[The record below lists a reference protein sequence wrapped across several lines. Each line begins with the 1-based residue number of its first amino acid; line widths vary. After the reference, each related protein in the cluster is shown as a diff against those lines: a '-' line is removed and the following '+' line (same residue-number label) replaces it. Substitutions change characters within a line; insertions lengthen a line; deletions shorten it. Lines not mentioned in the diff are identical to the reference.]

1 MTPGPDDR
9 FSMPHFMPEERALQ
23 LRPLPGSDE
32 QSSAQSDI
40 FAEAVARMMRE
51 QRESEMGEV
60 PSVLQRRPSLL
71 LLGQLVVAVASAA
84 AVALVYVAV
93 SSPSTAPT
101 DGSALRMWQ
110 SVKGMLP
117 AVPRRA
123 PTLMVRNQGA
133 FVNETLSLGVSVDH
147 ADPGATVTVKGLPA
161 NARLTTGVPT
171 SLTEWRLAADEV
183 STAKVIPPSEFVGT
197 IDLSAELHNPDGTVL
212 VGSVL
217 QLSWQPLPPP
227 PLTTAAVTP
236 GPQPLPAAPPSLP
249 RQPEPAAPTPEAMT
263 ANAIAA
269 LVRRA
274 QEMLA
279 TGDIRE
285 ARALLMQAA
294 EAHDARAALILAKTF
309 DPNAARQPTASDP
322 GPDIAQ
328 ARGWYQRAR
337 DWGSP
342 DAQRQLD
349 ALASYR

>member
-1 MTPGPDDR
+1 MTPSPDDR
-9 FSMPHFMPEERALQ
+9 FSMPHVMPEERALQ

-32 QSSAQSDI
+32 QSGAQSDI

-51 QRESEMGEV
+51 QREAEMGEV

-93 SSPSTAPT
+93 SSPSPVPT
-101 DGSALRMWQ
+101 DGSTLRMWQ

-117 AVPRRA
+117 AAPRRT

-133 FVNETLSLGVSVDH
+133 FVNETLPLGVSVDH
-147 ADPGATVTVKGLPA
+147 ADSGATVTVKGLPA
-161 NARLTTGVPT
+161 NARLTAGVPT

-183 STAKVIPPSEFVGT
+183 SGAKVIPPSEFVGT
-197 IDLSAELHNPDGTVL
+197 VDLSAELHNPDGTIL

-217 QLSWQPLPPP
+217 QLTWQPLPVA
-227 PLTTAAVTP
+227 TAAVMP
-236 GPQPLPAAPPSLP
+236 APQLLPTAPPSLP
-249 RQPEPAAPTPEAMT
+249 RQPEPTATAEAMT

-294 EAHDARAALILAKTF
+294 DAHDARAALILAKTF
-309 DPNAARQPTASDP
+309 DPNVARQPTSADP